1 MQEIERINGLKPY
14 FQQFNVEG
22 ENVYIWAIFPES
34 WIIPTTEE
42 LNESYGV
49 NNVPND
55 KENGGG
61 ILFYTKMDRGFSP
74 VFDAVEY
81 VVAYNKTLE
90 EKNNLL
96 IEYANKLR
104 DLFVAKPLEELKT
117 LEFVF
122 SSKPTVKETE
132 KKTAP
137 SLVKAL
143 PNLKKDEVGKNK
155 RKSKK
160 TVSEEEKPAKEN
172 ETLASQ
178 KSDNSETLAINEPT
192 VSSNSLLDFAN
203 EMIKK

>member
-14 FQQFNVEG
+14 FQQLNVEG
-22 ENVYIWAIFPES
+22 DNVYIWAIFPES

-42 LNESYGV
+42 LNETYGV
-49 NNVPND
+49 NDVPND

-122 SSKPTVKETE
+122 SSKPTAKESE
-132 KKTAP
+132 KKTTP

-155 RKSKK
+155 RKNKK
-160 TVSEEEKPAKEN
+160 TINEEEKTAKKDESLV
-172 ETLASQ
+172 TQ
-178 KSDNSETLAINEPT
+178 ISDNSETVAFNEPKI
-192 VSSNSLLDFAN
+192 SSNSLLDFAN